1 MNLLFHVG
9 FPKTS
14 SSTLQYG
21 LFKPLHDSNE
31 LNLIT
36 WRKDNDKEALIKR
49 LSSRLFNRK
58 KLLKKHLN
66 LSNEKINI
74 ISDESL
80 TAPLRLRWNNYGKN
94 ILNPYFFP
102 DKLSEYYS
110 INSNNSKVLMIIRN
124 QRDLLF
130 SQHVEE
136 YNLVLRKK
144 DNLLYRG
151 HNINLEGLDIYNFS
165 EYILKWRE
173 LLPEKSV
180 KVVLFEELKYN
191 PEKFFYDLS
200 VFLNISKSKIKD
212 VYNKNKV
219 NSKKKTKN
227 GYLTN
232 KSNIEVKFLSDD
244 ENNIIFN
251 YYKKS
256 NLKLP
261 SILDMDPNLLKKYGY
276 I

>member
-1 MNLLFHVG
+1 
-9 FPKTS
+9 
-14 SSTLQYG
+14 
-21 LFKPLHDSNE
+21 
-31 LNLIT
+31 
-36 WRKDNDKEALIKR
+36 
-49 LSSRLFNRK
+49 
-58 KLLKKHLN
+58 
-66 LSNEKINI
+66 
-74 ISDESL
+74 
-80 TAPLRLRWNNYGKN
+80 
-94 ILNPYFFP
+94 
-102 DKLSEYYS
+102 
-110 INSNNSKVLMIIRN
+110 MIIRN